1 MSDLKELDCKELKFS
16 CDESMFKFK
25 TTKEVTPSR
34 EIIGHGKTAKAFEF
48 GLNIGAKG
56 YHIYLSGST
65 GTGKTS
71 FAKDYVKKF
80 AKKREVP
87 NDWVYVY
94 NFDDP
99 NQPLAITLPAG
110 KGREFADDME
120 EFVKTISS
128 ELPKAFD
135 NNDYENEKGRIL
147 QEFQDQRT
155 ELVEKLNK
163 IAEKQGFKV
172 KTTPSGIYFLPI
184 INGQALSEEEFNDL
198 DDQVKNRIMAKSG
211 KVQLKTMETI
221 RKIKELEKETED
233 SIEEWENQTALFAVG
248 VHVDDLM
255 SKYKEYPKIVNYLYE
270 VQKDILENI
279 DKFEEEEIP
288 DDAQMLLQGMLKKE
302 NDSPTKNYRVNLLVD
317 NSKTKGAPI
326 VVDYNP
332 TFFNLVGKTE
342 YDNEF
347 GAMTTDYMKIKPG
360 LLHKANGGYL
370 ILQVKDVLLN
380 QMSWE
385 ALKRCLR
392 TGEVLIENMKDQMTV
407 VPVSALK
414 PEPIPL
420 NVKVVL
426 VGTPDIYHLL
436 WEADDDF
443 TKLFKVKVEFEEEM
457 DNTSTNI
464 KKLVGFISAFCEK
477 DETLPFDPSG
487 VAAVVEYASQLTDD
501 QNKLST
507 RFTDLI
513 QILTEASAWATT
525 EKAETVSRE
534 HVKRAMLE
542 KLNRVNNYD
551 KRMQEMIL
559 DNTIMVDTNGS
570 AVGQI
575 NGLSVLDLGD
585 CMFGKPSRITA
596 NTFIGKSGIVNIER
610 EADMSGTSHTKGVLI
625 LSAYIGEKYAQ
636 DLPLAL
642 TASLCFEQLYGGVDG
657 DSASSTEI
665 YAILSSLSD
674 APINQ
679 GIAVTGSVNQKG
691 EIQPIGGATHKI
703 EGFFDVCKARKLTG
717 SQGVIIPYQNIKNLH
732 LKDEVIDAV
741 REGKFHIWPVKTI
754 DEGIEILTGIPA
766 GKKRKDGTYPKGSI
780 NSMVYDKLRRYALT
794 VVNFGKEEAG
804 TKKY

>member
-1 MSDLKELDCKELKFS
+1 MRVLKELNYDELKFF
-16 CDESMFKFK
+16 CDESAFKFK
-25 TTKEVTPSR
+25 STKEVTPSR
-34 EIIGHGKTAKAFEF
+34 EIIGQGKTAKAFEF
-48 GLNIGAKG
+48 GLNIEAKG

-71 FAKDYVKKF
+71 FAKEYIRKI
-80 AKKREVP
+80 AKKKEVP
-87 NDWVYVY
+87 CDWVYVY

-99 NQPLAITLPAG
+99 NQPLAISLPAG
-110 KGREFADDME
+110 MGKEFANDMD
-120 EFVKTISS
+120 EFSKDISA

-135 NNDYENEKGRIL
+135 NSDYENEKNRIL

-155 ELVEKLNK
+155 DLVEKLNK

-198 DDQVKNRIMAKSG
+198 DDQVKNKIMAKSG
-211 KVQLKTMETI
+211 KIQLKTMETI

-255 SKYKEYPKIVNYLYE
+255 TKYKEYPKIVNYLYE

-288 DDAQMLLQGMLKKE
+288 EEAQMLLQNVLKKE
-302 NDSPTKNYRVNLLVD
+302 NDSPVRNYKVNLLVD
-317 NSKTKGAPI
+317 NSKTKGAPVI
-326 VVDYNP
+326 VDYNP
-332 TFFNLVGKTE
+332 TFHNLVGKTE

-347 GAMTTDYMKIKPG
+347 GAMTTDYTKIKPG

-370 ILQVKDVLLN
+370 VLQVKDVLLN

-385 ALKRCLR
+385 ALKRCLK
-392 TGEVLIENMKDQMTV
+392 TGEILIENMKDQLTV
-407 VPVSALK
+407 VPVSGLK
-414 PEPIPL
+414 PEAIPL
-420 NVKVVL
+420 NVKVIL

-436 WEADDDF
+436 WDADDDF

-457 DNTSTNI
+457 DNTASNL
-464 KKLVGFISAFCEK
+464 KKIAAFVSAFCEK
-477 DETLPFDPSG
+477 DKTLPFDPSG
-487 VAAVVEYASQLTDD
+487 VAAVCEYASQIADD
-501 QNKLST
+501 QKKLST

-513 QILTEASAWATT
+513 QILTESAMWATT
-525 EKAETVSRE
+525 DKAEMVSAC
-534 HVKRAMLE
+534 HVKKAMFE

-559 DNTIMVDTNGS
+559 DNTIMVDTTGK

-585 CMFGKPSRITA
+585 CMFGKPSKITA

-717 SQGVIIPYQNIKNLH
+717 EQGVIIPIQNVKNLH
-732 LKDEVIDAV
+732 LKDEVIEAV
-741 REGKFHIWPVKTI
+741 KEGKFHIWAVKTI

-766 GKKRKDGTYPKGSI
+766 GKRKKDGTYPKGSI
-780 NSMVYDKLRRYALT
+780 NAMAYDKLRRYAMT

>member
-1 MSDLKELDCKELKFS
+1 MKELECKELRFS

-34 EIIGHGKTAKAFEF
+34 EIIGQGKTAKAFEF
-48 GLNIGAKG
+48 GLNVGAKG

-71 FAKDYVKKF
+71 FAKEYVKKF

-110 KGREFADDME
+110 KGREFVNDME

-172 KTTPSGIYFLPI
+172 KTTPNGIYFLPI

-221 RKIKELEKETED
+221 RRIKELEKETED
-233 SIEEWENQTALFAVG
+233 SIEEWESQTALFAVG

-279 DKFEEEEIP
+279 DKFEEEEVP

-302 NDSPTKNYRVNLLVD
+302 NDSPTKNYKVNLLVD

-347 GAMTTDYMKIKPG
+347 GAMTTDYTKIKPG

-380 QMSWE
+380 PMSWE
-385 ALKRCLR
+385 ALKRCLK
-392 TGEVLIENMKDQMTV
+392 TGEILIENMKDQMTV

-436 WEADDDF
+436 WEAD
-443 TKLFKVKVEFEEEM
+443 L
-457 DNTSTNI
+457 
-464 KKLVGFISAFCEK
+464 
-477 DETLPFDPSG
+477 
-487 VAAVVEYASQLTDD
+487 Y
-501 QNKLST
+501 
-507 RFTDLI
+507 
-513 QILTEASAWATT
+513 
-525 EKAETVSRE
+525 KA
-534 HVKRAMLE
+534 
-542 KLNRVNNYD
+542 
-551 KRMQEMIL
+551 I
-559 DNTIMVDTNGS
+559 
-570 AVGQI
+570 
-575 NGLSVLDLGD
+575 
-585 CMFGKPSRITA
+585 
-596 NTFIGKSGIVNIER
+596 
-610 EADMSGTSHTKGVLI
+610 
-625 LSAYIGEKYAQ
+625 
-636 DLPLAL
+636 
-642 TASLCFEQLYGGVDG
+642 
-657 DSASSTEI
+657 
-665 YAILSSLSD
+665 
-674 APINQ
+674 
-679 GIAVTGSVNQKG
+679 
-691 EIQPIGGATHKI
+691 
-703 EGFFDVCKARKLTG
+703 
-717 SQGVIIPYQNIKNLH
+717 
-732 LKDEVIDAV
+732 
-741 REGKFHIWPVKTI
+741 
-754 DEGIEILTGIPA
+754 
-766 GKKRKDGTYPKGSI
+766 
-780 NSMVYDKLRRYALT
+780 
-794 VVNFGKEEAG
+794 
-804 TKKY
+804 

>member
-1 MSDLKELDCKELKFS
+1 MRVLKELDYKELKFF

-25 TTKEVTPSR
+25 TTEEVAPSK
-34 EIIGHGKTAKAFEF
+34 EIIGQGKTSKAFEF
-48 GLNIGAKG
+48 GLNIEAKG

-71 FAKDYVKKF
+71 FAKDYIKKF
-80 AKKREVP
+80 AKKKP
-87 NDWVYVY
+87 IPDDWMYVY
-94 NFDDP
+94 NFDDT

-110 KGREFADDME
+110 KGKEFAADME
-120 EFVKTISS
+120 EFVKTISA

-135 NNDYENEKGRIL
+135 NSDYENEKNRIL

-155 ELVEKLNK
+155 EMVEKLNK

-172 KTTPSGIYFLPI
+172 KTTPNGIYFLPI

-198 DDQVKNRIMAKSG
+198 DDQVKNKIMAKSG

-221 RKIKELEKETED
+221 RKIKELEKATED
-233 SIEEWENQTALFAVG
+233 SVDEWENQTALFAVG
-248 VHVDDLM
+248 VHVEDLM
-255 SKYKEYPKIVNYLYE
+255 SKYKEYPKIINYLYE

-279 DKFEEEEIP
+279 DKFAEEEVP

-302 NDSPTKNYRVNLLVD
+302 NDSPVKKYKVNLLID

-347 GAMTTDYMKIKPG
+347 GAMTTDYTKIKPG
-360 LLHKANGGYL
+360 ILHKANGGYL
-370 ILQVKDVLLN
+370 VLQVKDVLLN
-380 QMSWE
+380 PMSWE
-385 ALKRCLR
+385 ALKRCLK
-392 TGEVLIENMKDQMTV
+392 TGEILIENMKDQMTM

-414 PEPIPL
+414 PEAIPL

-436 WEADDDF
+436 LDADDDF

-457 DNTSTNI
+457 DNTPSNI
-464 KKLVGFISAFCEK
+464 KKLVAFISNFCEK
-477 DETLPFDPSG
+477 DKTLPFNPSG
-487 VAAVVEYASQLTDD
+487 VAAVAEYASQISDD
-501 QNKLST
+501 QKKLST

-513 QILTEASAWATT
+513 QILTESAAWAST
-525 EKAETVSRE
+525 EKADSVSAE
-534 HVKRAMLE
+534 HVKKAMFE

-559 DNTIMVDTNGS
+559 DNTIMVETTGS

-585 CMFGKPSRITA
+585 CMFGKPSKITA

-665 YAILSSLSD
+665 YAILSSLSES
-674 APINQ
+674 PINQ

-717 SQGVIIPYQNIKNLH
+717 SQGVIIPHQNIKNLH
-732 LKDEVIDAV
+732 LKDEVIEAV
-741 REGKFHIWPVKTI
+741 KEGKFHIWPVKTI
-754 DEGIEILTGIPA
+754 DEGIEILTGVKS
-766 GKKRKDGTYPKGSI
+766 GSKRKDGTYPKDTI
-780 NSMVYDKLRRYALT
+780 NAKAYDKLRRYALT
-794 VVNFGKEEAG
+794 VANFGKEEAG
-804 TKKY
+804 SKKY